1 MVRLR
6 TSTATSAGGIV
17 VRHEKGQPWLVVG
30 SRRRERDGRT
40 WTLPKGTPHPGET
53 REETALRE
61 VQEETGLKVKITGT
75 LDSIEYWFV
84 QSGTRIHKTVHYFLM
99 EPAGGDLAKHD
110 HEFDEVRWVPF
121 DSAVTMLTFETERT
135 LVAHAAA
142 VLKGRRRAA
151 GRDRGRGLR
160 RGSVVTDAAD
170 PPIHLT
176 PLNDAHQDL
185 GARLIEFSGW
195 LMPVQY
201 GSIIEEHR
209 TVRTKAGLFDLS
221 HMGEL
226 YVEGPEAGLALAAA
240 LVSDP
245 PSLAVGRA
253 HYSMMTMPDGGIVDD
268 LIVYRLADERFLV
281 VANAGNAGVVSDALA
296 ERLTGFRAVLD
307 DRSLATGLL
316 AVQGPLSAGLLA
328 PLTDV
333 DLGALRYYAAAEG
346 TVAGI
351 PGLVARTGYTG
362 EDGFEVF
369 VDTAQTVPLWNA
381 LLAAVRDAGGLPIG
395 LGARDTLRLEAGM
408 PLYGNELDL
417 GTDPYQAGLGR
428 VVKLGK
434 TGDFV
439 GRAALEKIARDGPS
453 RRLVG
458 LTIEGRGIARHGYPV
473 WSGERRTGV
482 VTSGTQSPT
491 LGVPI
496 AMAYVAPGDAEPG
509 TVLDIEIRDA
519 RVPARVVTLPFY
531 RRDG

>member
-1 MVRLR
+1 
-6 TSTATSAGGIV
+6 
-17 VRHEKGQPWLVVG
+17 
-30 SRRRERDGRT
+30 
-40 WTLPKGTPHPGET
+40 
-53 REETALRE
+53 
-61 VQEETGLKVKITGT
+61 
-75 LDSIEYWFV
+75 
-84 QSGTRIHKTVHYFLM
+84 
-99 EPAGGDLAKHD
+99 
-110 HEFDEVRWVPF
+110 
-121 DSAVTMLTFETERT
+121 
-135 LVAHAAA
+135 
-142 VLKGRRRAA
+142 
-151 GRDRGRGLR
+151 
-160 RGSVVTDAAD
+160 
-170 PPIHLT
+170 
-176 PLNDAHQDL
+176 
-185 GARLIEFSGW
+185 
-195 LMPVQY
+195 
-201 GSIIEEHR
+201 
-209 TVRTKAGLFDLS
+209 
-221 HMGEL
+221 
-226 YVEGPEAGLALAAA
+226 
-240 LVSDP
+240 
-245 PSLAVGRA
+245 
-253 HYSMMTMPDGGIVDD
+253 MPDGGIVDD

-316 AVQGPLSAGLLA
+316 AVQGPASAGLLA

-369 VDTAQTVPLWNA
+369 VDTAQTVPLWDA

-439 GRAALEKIARDGPS
+439 GRTALEKIARDGPS